1 MHIQPVKQ
9 LKGTLK
15 VPGDKSISHRSIM
28 FGALAKGTTTVEGF
42 LTGDDCLST
51 IACFR
56 QMGIHIEQV
65 HDKVTIQGKGLYGLT
80 KPDSVLDVGNSGT
93 TMRLMS
99 GILSGQAFEV
109 EITGDASIR
118 KRPMDRIIRP
128 LTSMN
133 ANISSLSSNGLAPLS
148 IKPSLLKPID
158 YISPVAS
165 AQIKSSILLANLYT
179 GLTSTVKEPTL
190 SRNHS
195 EIMLNHF
202 GAQVEIEGSLITSHP
217 IKELFANHV
226 IVPSDIS
233 SAAFFMVAG
242 LICPDSELILK
253 DVGVNPTRD
262 GIIHVLKKMN
272 GSIEIMNPRTV
283 NGEPIADLHIRSSK
297 LIGTIVEGDIIP
309 TLIDEIPVI
318 AVAAAYAEGTTT
330 IKDASELK
338 VKETNRID
346 TMVCELAKMN
356 IDIEATADGMII
368 VGGNTIY
375 GALVKSYDDHRVAMS
390 LAIAALGAH
399 GPTTIEDSAC
409 IAISYPNFESDLSSL
424 TTK

>member
-9 LKGTLK
+9 LKGSLK

-42 LTGDDCLST
+42 LTGEDCLST

-56 QMGIHIEQV
+56 QMGIHIKQ
-65 HDKVTIQGKGLYGLT
+65 DQDQVTIEGKGLYGLT
-80 KPDSVLDVGNSGT
+80 QPESILDVGNSGT

-99 GILSGQAFEV
+99 GILAGQTFEV
-109 EITGDASIR
+109 EITGDASIK

-133 ANISSLSSNGLAPLS
+133 ANISSLSGNNLAPLS

-158 YISPVAS
+158 YVSPVAS
-165 AQIKSSILLANLYT
+165 AQVKSSILLANLYT
-179 GLTSTVKEPTL
+179 GSTSTVKEPTL

-202 GAQVEIEGSLITSHP
+202 GANVTINGALITSHP
-217 IKELFANHV
+217 VKELFAKHV
-226 IVPSDIS
+226 VVPSDIS

-242 LICPDSELILK
+242 LICPNSDLLLK
-253 DVGVNPTRD
+253 DVGINPTRD
-262 GIIHVLKKMN
+262 GIIHVLKAMN
-272 GSIEIMNPRTV
+272 GSIEILNERIV
-283 NGEPIADLHIRSSK
+283 NGEPIADLHIKSSK
-297 LIGTIVEGDIIP
+297 LIGTTVEGNIIP

-318 AVAAAYAEGTTT
+318 AVAAAYAKGTTT

-346 TMVCELAKMN
+346 TMVSELKKMN
-356 IDIEATADGMII
+356 IQIEATADGMVI
-368 VGGNTIY
+368 VGGNQIQGTQ
-375 GALVKSYDDHRVAMS
+375 VKSYDDHRVAMS
-390 LAIAALGAH
+390 LAIAALGAN
-399 GPTTIEDSAC
+399 GTTTIENSQC
-409 IAISYPNFESDLSSL
+409 IAISYPTFESDLNSL
-424 TTK
+424 ICS

>member
-42 LTGDDCLST
+42 LTGEDCLST

-56 QMGIHIEQV
+56 QMGIPIEQV
-65 HDKVTIQGKGLYGLT
+65 QDKVTIQGKGLYGLS
-80 KPDSVLDVGNSGT
+80 KPDSILDVGNSGT

-99 GILSGQAFEV
+99 GILSGQSFEV

-118 KRPMDRIIRP
+118 KRPMDRIILP

-133 ANISSLSSNGLAPLS
+133 ANISSLTGNGLAPLS
-148 IKPSLLKPID
+148 IKPSTLKSIN

-165 AQIKSSILLANLYT
+165 AQVKSSILLANLYT
-179 GLTSTVKEPTL
+179 GSTSTVKEPTL

-202 GAQVEIEGSLITSHP
+202 GAKVNIEGSLVTSHP
-217 IKELFANHV
+217 VKELFANHV
-226 IVPSDIS
+226 VVPSDIS

-242 LICPDSELILK
+242 LICPSSELILK
-253 DVGVNPTRD
+253 DVGMNPTRD

-272 GSIEIMNPRTV
+272 GFIEIMNQRTV
-283 NGEPIADLHIRSSK
+283 NGELIADLHIKTSK
-297 LIGTIVEGDIIP
+297 LVGTTVEGDIIP
-309 TLIDEIPVI
+309 TLIDEIPVL

-346 TMVCELAKMN
+346 TMVCELKKMN
-356 IDIEATADGMII
+356 IHIEATEDGMII
-368 VGGNTIY
+368 IGGNRVR
-375 GALVKSYDDHRVAMS
+375 GAHVKSYDDHRVAMS
-390 LAIAALGAH
+390 LAIAALGATDN
-399 GPTTIEDSAC
+399 TTIEDSAC
-409 IAISYPNFESDLSSL
+409 IAISYPTFESDLKAL
-424 TTK
+424 TI

>member
-42 LTGDDCLST
+42 LTGEDCLST

-65 HDKVTIQGKGLYGLT
+65 QDKVTIQGKGLYGLT
-80 KPDSVLDVGNSGT
+80 KPNSILDVGNSGT

-99 GILSGQAFEV
+99 GILSGQSFEV
-109 EITGDASIR
+109 NITGDASIR

-133 ANISSLSSNGLAPLS
+133 ANISSLSGNGLAPLS

-165 AQIKSSILLANLYT
+165 AQVKSSILLANLYT
-179 GLTSTVKEPTL
+179 GSTSTVKEPTL

-202 GAQVEIEGSLITSHP
+202 GAHVEINGSLVTSHP

-226 IVPSDIS
+226 VVPSDIS

-242 LICPDSELILK
+242 LICPNSDLILK
-253 DVGVNPTRD
+253 DVGINPTRD
-262 GIIHVLKKMN
+262 GIIHVLKEMN
-272 GSIEIMNPRTV
+272 GSIEVIDKRVV
-283 NGEPIADLHIRSSK
+283 NGEPIADLHIKSSK
-297 LIGTIVEGDIIP
+297 LKGTIVEGDIIP

-318 AVAAAYAEGTTT
+318 AVAAAYAEGTTI
-330 IKDASELK
+330 IKDAGELK

-346 TMVCELAKMN
+346 TMVSELKKMN
-356 IDIEATADGMII
+356 IHIEATADGMII
-368 VGGNTIY
+368 VGGNRIQ
-375 GALVKSYDDHRVAMS
+375 GAHVQSYDDHRVAMS
-390 LAIAALGAH
+390 LAIAALGANGH
-399 GPTTIEDSAC
+399 TRIENSGC
-409 IAISYPNFESDLSSL
+409 IAISYPTFESDLSSL
-424 TTK
+424 IHI

>member
-42 LTGDDCLST
+42 LTGEDCMST

-56 QMGIHIEQV
+56 QMGILIEQAQ
-65 HDKVTIQGKGLYGLT
+65 DKVTIQGKGLYGLT

-133 ANISSLSSNGLAPLS
+133 ANIRSLSGNGLAPLL
-148 IKPSLLKPID
+148 IKPSILKPIN
-158 YISPVAS
+158 YVSPVAS
-165 AQIKSSILLANLYT
+165 AQVKSSILLANLYT
-179 GLTSTVKEPTL
+179 GSTSTVNEPTL

-202 GAQVEIEGSLITSHP
+202 GAKIEIKGSLVTSYP

-226 IVPSDIS
+226 VVPSDIS

-242 LICPDSELILK
+242 LICPNSDLLLK

-262 GIIHVLKKMN
+262 GIIHVLKNMN
-272 GSIEIMNPRTV
+272 GSIEIINERTV
-283 NGEPIADLHIRSSK
+283 NGEPIADLHIKSSK
-297 LIGTIVEGDIIP
+297 LIGTVVEGDIIP

-318 AVAAAYAEGTTT
+318 AVAAAYAEGRTT

-346 TMVCELAKMN
+346 TMVCELKKMN
-356 IDIEATADGMII
+356 IHIEATKDGMVI
-368 VGGNTIY
+368 VGGNRIQ
-375 GALVKSYDDHRVAMS
+375 GAQVKSYDDHRVAMS
-390 LAIAALGAH
+390 LAIAALGAT
-399 GPTTIEDSAC
+399 GNTTIENSSC
-409 IAISYPNFESDLSSL
+409 IAISYPNFESDLSAL
-424 TTK
+424 TLH